1 MSESYLNAP
10 VEDIATL
17 IIFIVGMLFIG
28 LFINWLRKKMGDYP
42 MLP

>member
-1 MSESYLNAP
+1 MSDSYLNAS

-28 LFINWLRKKMGDYP
+28 LFIDWLRRKMGNYP